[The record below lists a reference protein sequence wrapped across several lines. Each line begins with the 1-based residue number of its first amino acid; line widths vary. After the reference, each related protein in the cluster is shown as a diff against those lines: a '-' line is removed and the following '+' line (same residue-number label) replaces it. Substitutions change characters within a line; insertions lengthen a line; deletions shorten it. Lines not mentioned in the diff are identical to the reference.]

1 MDGSCATDALKT
13 VSKRAIG
20 KEQLQQLVIWFVIK
34 LLIKL
39 QKSQEIHHRIF
50 HT

>member
-1 MDGSCATDALKT
+1 MDEPCTTDALKT
-13 VSKRAIG
+13 VSKRANE
-20 KEQLQQLVIWFVIK
+20 KEKLQQLVISFTIT

>member
-1 MDGSCATDALKT
+1 MDGPCTTDALKT
-13 VSKRAIG
+13 VSKKAIE
-20 KEQLQQLVIWFVIK
+20 KEKLQQLVIWFAIT

-39 QKSQEIHHRIF
+39 QKSPEIHHRIF